1 MVSVNVGRLRTNCY
15 LVDDGRDGVVV
26 VDPGDDAAAILRAAR
41 DQPIRAILVT
51 HYHADHVGALNDLLP
66 KAELGWFVS
75 EQDAR
80 MLAPDRP
87 DVPALAGIPV
97 IDTPPARLVHD
108 GDVIEVGA
116 LRMRV
121 IATPGHTPG
130 RVVYVDDARNM
141 AYTGD
146 TLFAGGCG
154 RCDLYG
160 GDAAAMRRSLA
171 RLAELPEQTQVLPGH
186 GRTGVIAYELMSN
199 HQMRAAIGK
208 E

>member
-26 VDPGDDAAAILRAAR
+26 IDPGDDAAAILRAAR

-97 IDTPPARLVHD
+97 ISTAIPVATLSRPRTILTPQARA
-108 GDVIEVGA
+108 GNRSRR
-116 LRMRV
+116 RM
-121 IATPGHTPG
+121 
-130 RVVYVDDARNM
+130 
-141 AYTGD
+141 
-146 TLFAGGCG
+146 L
-154 RCDLYG
+154 
-160 GDAAAMRRSLA
+160 
-171 RLAELPEQTQVLPGH
+171 
-186 GRTGVIAYELMSN
+186 
-199 HQMRAAIGK
+199 
-208 E
+208 